1 MIPDLPDLTLDVFE
15 ERLLAACHP
24 PPTRENVRRLYL
36 HYRELR
42 RWNRA
47 AKLVGP
53 GTRHEVVERHYAES
67 LAGLHL
73 LDPGWRT
80 LVDIGSGAGFP
91 GLILALVRENLVP
104 TLVEPKERKCAFLS
118 AAARK
123 AALPCRVLDARIGE
137 PLPDGLPETIDVVT
151 SRALK
156 LPPEMLAAL
165 LPRMGPGSGIL
176 LWAGFESQPLPSGLV
191 LESRLDLPGTER
203 RRILKL
209 RRRA

>member
-1 MIPDLPDLTLDVFE
+1 ME
-15 ERLLAACHP
+15 AACNP
-24 PPTRENVRRLYL
+24 APSKGSMRRLYL

-53 GTRHEVVERHYAES
+53 GTRDEVVERHYVES
-67 LAGLHL
+67 LAGLQL
-73 LDPGWRT
+73 LEPSWKT

-91 GLILALVRENLVP
+91 GLILALMRENLEP
-104 TLVEPKERKCAFLS
+104 TLVEPRERKCAFLT

-123 AALPCRVLDARIGE
+123 AALQCKCLDARIGD

-151 SRALK
+151 SRAVR
-156 LPPEMLAAL
+156 LPPEMLEAL
-165 LPRMGPGSGIL
+165 LPRMSPDGGFL
-176 LWAGFESQPLPSGLV
+176 LWVGLETQRLPSGLV
-191 LESRLDLPGTER
+191 LEGRIDLPGSER

-209 RRRA
+209 RLRG

>member
-1 MIPDLPDLTLDVFE
+1 MTPDLPDLTLDLFE
-15 ERLLAACHP
+15 QRLVAACSP
-24 PPTRENVRRLYL
+24 APSRENIRRLYL

-73 LDPGWRT
+73 LEPGWRT

-91 GLILALVRENLVP
+91 GLILALVRQNLSP
-104 TLVEPKERKCAFLS
+104 TLVEPRERKCAFLS

-123 AALPCRVLDARIGE
+123 AALPCKILDGRIGE

-156 LPPEMLAAL
+156 LPSEMLAVL
-165 LPRMGPGSGIL
+165 LPRMGPDSGFL
-176 LWAGFESQPLPSGLV
+176 LWAGAESQRLPDGLV
-191 LESRLDLPGTER
+191 LESRLDLPGSER

-209 RRRA
+209 RRR